1 MNFKGYSSR
10 IICEEDGI
18 FYRDIANIRDVVTF
32 QGRTKDELRYAFE
45 ESVMDYL
52 DFCRKRRESPNSP
65 C

>member
-18 FYRDIANIRDVVTF
+18 FHGDIANIRDVVTF
-32 QGRTKDELRYAFE
+32 QGRTNDELRHAFE

-52 DFCRKRRESPNSP
+52 DFCRERGEEPNSA